1 MTKTTT
7 LRTISLAIL
16 ISSSLYAD
24 KVTDQIQTA
33 MESYE
38 NKEYKLAIDD
48 LKFAIAQIEKLDSEE
63 NKKLLPAPL
72 EGWTVKA
79 GDSSTQ
85 AAMSMMGGGTSI
97 QGIYTRG
104 SEQVDISI
112 IANSPMLAMVGM
124 MINNPTLLAT
134 DPNTE
139 PFRYKRIKG
148 VKKKEGGTT
157 EITLI
162 LAGQIMIRLTGENLK
177 DDAVLEQYLDAMDMK
192 KLKMSLL

>member
-1 MTKTTT
+1 MTKRTT
-7 LRTISLAIL
+7 LGILSLAVL
-16 ISSSLYAD
+16 VSSSLYAD

-33 MESYE
+33 IQSYE
-38 NKEYKLAIDD
+38 DKEYKLAIDD
-48 LKFAIAQIEKLDSEE
+48 LKFAIVQIEKLDNEE
-63 NKKLLPAPL
+63 NKKLLPNAL
-72 EGWTVKA
+72 EGWTATA
-79 GDSSTQ
+79 GDNSAQ

-104 SEQVDISI
+104 NEHIEISI

-124 MINNPTLLAT
+124 MINNPALSAA
-134 DPNTE
+134 DPSTE
-139 PFRYKRIKG
+139 PYRYKRVKG
-148 VKKKEGGTT
+148 MKKKEGTTT

-162 LAGQIMIRLTGENLK
+162 LAGQIMIKLMGENLK

>member
-1 MTKTTT
+1 MIN
-7 LRTISLAIL
+7 RTSLGIL
-16 ISSSLYAD
+16 SLTILVSTSLYAD

-33 MESYE
+33 IQSYE
-38 NKEYKLAIDD
+38 DKEYKLAIDD
-48 LKFAIAQIEKLDSEE
+48 LKFAIAQIEKLDNEE
-63 NKKLLPAPL
+63 NKKLLPTPL
-72 EGWTVKA
+72 EGWSLKA
-79 GDSSTQ
+79 GDNSTQ

-97 QGIYTRG
+97 QGVYTRG

-112 IANSPMLAMVGM
+112 IANSPMLAMAGM

-139 PFRYKRIKG
+139 PYRYKRIKG
-148 VKKKEGGTT
+148 IKKKEGGAT

-162 LAGQIMIRLTGENLK
+162 IAGQIMVRLTGENLK
-177 DDAVLEQYLDAMDMK
+177 DDTVLEQYLDAMDMK